1 MFLLVNF
8 YWKIIKSWNFTG
20 KTSFKIRFTKF
31 HNFFFYEFQLMIKEC
46 LKGHIFVTVTND
58 EERKMGW
65 EDING
70 IKGGFQ
76 HPSCKLH
83 RWSTH
88 QTLHFKG
95 PNHTRPSSLSGAHT
109 IGFVHGNFF
118 VHQCFSYTP
127 NTFSFF
133 SKLLLLINGFVIHKS
148 KLTNL

>member
-88 QTLHFKG
+88 QTLHLKG
-95 PNHTRPSSLSGAHT
+95 SNHTRPSSPIRGPHNRVCPLQELRGPPLQLPRQGSTGPKHGPKT
-109 IGFVHGNFF
+109 IT
-118 VHQCFSYTP
+118 CT
-127 NTFSFF
+127 
-133 SKLLLLINGFVIHKS
+133 
-148 KLTNL
+148 